1 MTVRTSELLLALRAP
16 GADWLA
22 ALIVALDEA
31 MQDHECGP
39 HQRELLGSL
48 IREGAV
54 PHEVS
59 AAANERVA
67 RFEEAVRELTDLLV
81 APEPAAA
88 ESARHRPKLTLC
100 GGTSA

>member
-1 MTVRTSELLLALRAP
+1 MTARTPELLLALRAP

-31 MQDHECGP
+31 MQDEDCGP
-39 HQRELLGSL
+39 HQRNLLGSL
-48 IREGAV
+48 IEEGSV

-59 AAANERVA
+59 AAANERLA

-81 APEPAAA
+81 APEPRAAT
-88 ESARHRPKLTLC
+88 SAHRRPKLTLC
-100 GGTSA
+100 GGTAA